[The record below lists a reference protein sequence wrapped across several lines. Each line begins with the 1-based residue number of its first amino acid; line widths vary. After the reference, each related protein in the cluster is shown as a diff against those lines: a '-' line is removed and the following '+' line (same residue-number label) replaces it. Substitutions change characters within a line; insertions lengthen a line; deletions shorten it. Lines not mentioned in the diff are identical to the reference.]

1 MAATVTIFGTTA
13 ETKEIMPESIEVD
26 DLTGKT
32 YVNLQPVTNEPGWRP
47 LDTVSHLPTT
57 FTPMHQITMPE
68 CPKFLFHI
76 DGIEHS
82 CADTLQSQQ
91 RSFPN
96 TQEQLLPSG
105 SKRARDEGVASSATP
120 KMHLMDLLQR
130 MSLLQQHQSLINAF
144 PADPIPPQT
153 PRPTAR
159 MPIHH
164 PPPAS
169 PVQKQTTDAATD
181 ARELLE
187 HTAALRK
194 ANMVLQCCP
203 ILEVDYEAS
212 TPPEE
217 DPTLYYLVIKNLR
230 NPGPETRELLA
241 DKIHRTA
248 NFATMEFVKVLER
261 SYSAFVGFRSIR
273 TVLAVG
279 KNLPNKIA
287 QRNVQVCLARS
298 KYFPTPDIMLQLIR
312 QCTEERHLPF
322 AITEDL

>member
-1 MAATVTIFGTTA
+1 MATVTIFGTTA
-13 ETKEIMPESIEVD
+13 ETKEIIPESIETD
-26 DLTGKT
+26 ELTGKT
-32 YVNLQPVTNEPGWRP
+32 YLNLQPITNEPGWRP
-47 LDTVSHLPTT
+47 LDTASHLPTT
-57 FTPMHQITMPE
+57 FTPMHQTMPE

-82 CADTLQSQQ
+82 CADTLQAQQ
-91 RSFPN
+91 RSLH
-96 TQEQLLPSG
+96 TQDQLLPSG
-105 SKRARDEGVASSATP
+105 SKRARDEGVASSAAP
-120 KMHLMDLLQR
+120 KPHLVDLLQH
-130 MSLLQQHQSLINAF
+130 MSLMQQQQHFINAF
-144 PADPIPPQT
+144 PADPIPSFSS
-153 PRPTAR
+153 RPTAR
-159 MPIHH
+159 MPFHQ
-164 PPPAS
+164 PPSAS
-169 PVQKQTTDAATD
+169 PVQKLTADAATD
-181 ARELLE
+181 AGELLE

-194 ANMVLQCCP
+194 ANMLLQCCP
-203 ILEVDYEAS
+203 ILEVDHEAN
-212 TPPEE
+212 TPPGE

-241 DKIHRTA
+241 DKIHKTA

-261 SYSAFVGFRSIR
+261 RYSAYVGFRSIR

>member
-1 MAATVTIFGTTA
+1 M
-13 ETKEIMPESIEVD
+13 
-26 DLTGKT
+26 
-32 YVNLQPVTNEPGWRP
+32 Y
-47 LDTVSHLPTT
+47 
-57 FTPMHQITMPE
+57 
-68 CPKFLFHI
+68 
-76 DGIEHS
+76 
-82 CADTLQSQQ
+82 
-91 RSFPN
+91 
-96 TQEQLLPSG
+96 
-105 SKRARDEGVASSATP
+105 
-120 KMHLMDLLQR
+120 
-130 MSLLQQHQSLINAF
+130 
-144 PADPIPPQT
+144 
-153 PRPTAR
+153 
-159 MPIHH
+159 H

-169 PVQKQTTDAATD
+169 PAQKQTTDAATD
-181 ARELLE
+181 AGELLE

-203 ILEVDYEAS
+203 ILEVDYEVS

-217 DPTLYYLVIKNLR
+217 NPALYYLVIKNLR

-241 DKIHRTA
+241 DKIQRTA

-261 SYSAFVGFRSIR
+261 CYSAFVGFRSIR

>member
-1 MAATVTIFGTTA
+1 MATVTIFGTTT
-13 ETKEIMPESIEVD
+13 ETKEIVPESIETD
-26 DLTGKT
+26 ELTGKT
-32 YVNLQPVTNEPGWRP
+32 YLNLQPITNEPGWRP

-57 FTPMHQITMPE
+57 FTPMHQTMPE

-82 CADTLQSQQ
+82 CADTLQAQQ
-91 RSFPN
+91 RSLH
-96 TQEQLLPSG
+96 TQDQLLPSG
-105 SKRARDEGVASSATP
+105 SKRARDEGVASSAAP
-120 KMHLMDLLQR
+120 KTHLVDLLQH
-130 MSLLQQHQSLINAF
+130 MSLMQQQQHFINAF
-144 PADPIPPQT
+144 PADPIPSLSS
-153 PRPTAR
+153 RPTAR
-159 MPIHH
+159 MPVHH
-164 PPPAS
+164 PPSAS
-169 PVQKQTTDAATD
+169 PVQKLTADAATD
-181 ARELLE
+181 AGELLE

-194 ANMVLQCCP
+194 ANMLLQCCP
-203 ILEVDYEAS
+203 ILEVDHEAN

-298 KYFPTPDIMLQLIR
+298 RYFPTPDVMLQLLR
-312 QCTEERHLPF
+312 QCTEERHMPF